1 MCFPRLLLISLFP
14 TAVTA
19 QVPIETESKEQK
31 CKIQMNRSKLAML
44 CFIRQIDIT
53 NGHEAFLRAE
63 PDKAAPY
70 QIKRWHT
77 NDSAQTHWEG
87 VNLTSGN

>member
-1 MCFPRLLLISLFP
+1 MELCFPRVLLISLFS

-31 CKIQMNRSKLAML
+31 CEIQKNRSKLEML
-44 CFIRQIDIT
+44 CFIRQINIT
-53 NGHEAFLRAE
+53 NGRCAFLMAE

-70 QIKRWHT
+70 QRERKHS
-77 NDSAQTHWEG
+77 NDNAQSHC
-87 VNLTSGN
+87 